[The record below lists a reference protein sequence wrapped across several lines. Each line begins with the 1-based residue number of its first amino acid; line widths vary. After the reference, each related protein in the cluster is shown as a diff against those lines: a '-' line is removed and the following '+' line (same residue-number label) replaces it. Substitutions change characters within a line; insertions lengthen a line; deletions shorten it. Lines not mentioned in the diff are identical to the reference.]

1 MKTSINITQRF
12 GMLLML
18 LLCVSPLFTPETQA
32 QDTNCA
38 GLKNPINFNLYISPV
53 SGKWSAK
60 LGTKQAV
67 VSTCF
72 SNASVTWGGTVLTGN
87 AIATATGGSSCY
99 SQLGTDY
106 MNEFVIK
113 GRGTDPLTNNLLT
126 LTPDT
131 SLFHDTTFQ
140 RSIRIGNACG
150 GTEAN
155 MLCYDF
161 KVKKKNALVFIYFSI
176 SLYNAL
182 HDAAHNPE
190 FTIKIKKQDASG
202 NWETVSDT
210 MCYIVQSP
218 TSSSNLGVFQNGGT
232 DNIYRPWAKVAINL
246 YKYLYQNIR
255 IEITTGDC
263 AYTAHYGYG
272 YVAGSCQPME
282 LVASGCA
289 AGENDTAATIAAPSG
304 LESYQWYRCKT
315 GITTSE
321 AYNDANIY
329 ELMPGR
335 TDSMLAILNDDFV
348 NQTDGDT
355 IPQRTFLCRMMSRM
369 NPAYPIYSNL
379 TVNVGNMKPILAVD
393 SLLECGGRVFI
404 RDRSEVLFTNDDD
417 SNKVD
422 TANTKWIIYN
432 SSSPNDA
439 DVLDTIIGPYMDYTF
454 EEGGQHSVVVH
465 TSAYRS
471 SCWNEKTIRI
481 RSLAVPTPKVEIS
494 KRIYCIG
501 DTVQIMNM
509 TPNPLLPAQYASY
522 TKYVVHR
529 KAGDTII
536 KNIGTNVGARR
547 LKFVCDS
554 TATRVEMWTRTDQI
568 SVQDTDGNGTLDST
582 YCFAHLDTIVYA
594 QRYPKLKVLG
604 DTIVCYGNSSEVSVE
619 NSNPEA
625 CSFAW
630 YRQRNGDNPIGTN
643 QNFSEPN
650 VTTNKMYFVKVE
662 TNDAHC
668 ATWDSIIISLVEPT
682 LNAPV
687 TRMCTGDRVYLYAG
701 GASKYNWSAMPD
713 DPSLSGQ
720 QENDTIRVSP
730 RQNTT
735 YTLIGH
741 GTNDCNADPL
751 TMQIEV
757 FPYPIPTFTLDPGFI
772 DSEKPTVTFSD
783 ISPNSVSSL
792 WTFGTGLT
800 STQRTVSHTFTDI
813 SQDSILVALSS
824 SNQLGCKSDTTFWVP
839 IDLFAVW
846 FPNAFT
852 PTLNS
857 NKTFHVFTHN
867 ELRYYS
873 LYIYDRRGN
882 LVFHSTDQNKAWDG
896 TYKGKLC
903 DAGAYVYVCNYRR
916 DGTYETSTIQGTV
929 LLLQ

>member
-454 EEGGQHSVVVH
+454 NEGGQHSVVVH

-481 RSLAVPTPKVEIS
+481 RALALPKPVIQMSKQDICAGDSVYMYDRTPGATYHHWILSRGGRTIIDTITTGAVLPKWPYDSTTHITLYSHTAEYSLQDTNMDGVMDRV
-494 KRIYCIG
+494 YCIG
-501 DTVQIMNM
+501 RVDTVLRVHQYPVLSITGETTVCKGELTNA
-509 TPNPLLPAQYASY
+509 TAQANQE
-522 TKYVVHR
+522 
-529 KAGDTII
+529 G
-536 KNIGTNVGARR
+536 
-547 LKFVCDS
+547 C
-554 TATRVEMWTRTDQI
+554 
-568 SVQDTDGNGTLDST
+568 T
-582 YCFAHLDTIVYA
+582 YSWYE
-594 QRYPKLKVLG
+594 VLG
-604 DTIVCYGNSSEVSVE
+604 GNTAVSTNATLALELSGDKKYYLKGVSPYGCES
-619 NSNPEA
+619 
-625 CSFAW
+625 
-630 YRQRNGDNPIGTN
+630 
-643 QNFSEPN
+643 
-650 VTTNKMYFVKVE
+650 
-662 TNDAHC
+662 
-668 ATWDSIIISLVEPT
+668 WDSVTLMLVD
-682 LNAPV
+682 PV
-687 TRMCTGDRVYLYAG
+687 LSWSTDRICTGETVKLWGSKAAKYEWSTNPNDD
-701 GASKYNWSAMPD
+701 ASFW
-713 DPSLSGQ
+713 GQ
-720 QENDTIRVSP
+720 ENNDTITVTP
-730 RQNTT
+730 RHTTT
-735 YTLIGH
+735 YTMVGKGSNGCGATELRQKIIVY
-741 GTNDCNADPL
+741 D
-751 TMQIEV
+751 
-757 FPYPIPTFTLDPGFI
+757 YPIPTVQLTPGYI
-772 DSEKPTVTFSD
+772 DSENPSVQFSD
-783 ISPNSVSSL
+783 VSPNGTNSL
-792 WTFGTGLT
+792 WNFGDGTT
-800 STQRTVSHTFTDI
+800 STTRSVVHNFNSLNA
-813 SQDSILVALSS
+813 DSILITLHACNPL
-824 SNQLGCKSDTTFWVP
+824 NCCNDTQFYIPVG
-839 IDLFAVW
+839 IFSVW
-846 FPNAFT
+846 YPNVFT
-852 PTLNS
+852 PRLES
-857 NKTFHVFTHN
+857 NNTFHAYTKNTLVDY
-867 ELRYYS
+867 EI
-873 LYIYDRRGN
+873 YIYDRHGN
-882 LVFHSTDQNKAWDG
+882 MVFHSVDPLEGWDG
-896 TYKGKLC
+896 TYKGKNC
-903 DAGAYVYVCNYRR
+903 AQGAYVSLPPTNATTAAYA
-916 DGTYETSTIQGTV
+916 Q
-929 LLLQ
+929 